1 MSKCSAYVGLDVH
14 KETIAVAVA
23 RPVGGEVTSLGVI
36 EHRPAAVRNLL
47 ARLSR
52 DGQVLELCYEAGPCG
67 YGLYRTLT
75 ELGHRCC
82 VVAPSLIPRKPGER
96 VKTDRRDALTLAR
109 LLRSG
114 DLTPVWVPGPEQEAI
129 RDLTRARE
137 DMKGAQLKAR
147 QRLNAFLLR
156 HDRVYRE
163 GKSRWT
169 RQHAH
174 WLEAQKFAH
183 PAQQIVFQEYVDAVT
198 TAGERVAGLDAQI
211 RAAVDTWS
219 LAPVAWAL
227 MALRGVDLLTAVTVL
242 AELGDLTRFDH
253 PRQLMGFL
261 GLVPGECQ
269 CRMKTPR

>member
-1 MSKCSAYVGLDVH
+1 MGKCSAYVGLDVH
-14 KETIAVAVA
+14 KETIAVAV
-23 RPVGGEVTSLGVI
+23 
-36 EHRPAAVRNLL
+36 RNPL

-52 DGQVLELCYEAGPCG
+52 DGQVELYYEAGSCG

-82 VVAPSLIPRKPGER
+82 VVAPSLTPRKPGER

-114 DLTPVWVPGPEQEAI
+114 DLTPVLVPGPEQEAI
-129 RDLTRARE
+129 PDLTRARE

-163 GKSRWT
+163 RKSRWT

-183 PAQQIVFQEYVDAVT
+183 PAQQIVFQKYVDAVT
-198 TAGERVAGLDAQI
+198 AGGERVAGLDAQI
-211 RAAVDTWS
+211 RAAVDTCLIPGPS
-219 LAPVAWAL
+219 GVGADGAARRRPADGRHRAGGTRRPHPLRSPAPADGLPRPRPRRVL
-227 MALRGVDLLTAVTVL
+227 LR
-242 AELGDLTRFDH
+242 H
-253 PRQLMGFL
+253 
-261 GLVPGECQ
+261 
-269 CRMKTPR
+269 